1 VNWRKAILIGVT
13 ATIGVAAGVGYSWDL
28 NNATMFDSSS
38 TTQTHPPAKAH
49 SATSSASVPVT
60 PPPASASSSDPATS
74 SSASTSTTTPATGPA
89 LPLAGKVIVIDPGH
103 NPRNRYHP
111 SEINRPVQ
119 YGLGPGSTKPCDT
132 TGTETASGYTEAEY
146 NLAVARMA
154 VAILRKRGA
163 RVVMTPVPSRAWGPC
178 ITARAALGNRVHADA
193 AVSIHADGA
202 PASDHGFY
210 VIVPS
215 APIAYSGLTQTMIR
229 HDRALGAA
237 LLRAFHGA
245 TGMPVSNQYPTG
257 YLASD
262 SYGGTNLSHVPRV
275 FIETGNMPNAGDAAR
290 SESSRFRRLAALGI
304 ANGIAEF
311 VERR

>member
-1 VNWRKAILIGVT
+1 VDWRKAILIGVV
-13 ATIGVAAGVGYSWDL
+13 AAVGVAAGVGYSWDM
-28 NNATMFDSSS
+28 NNATLFDSTS
-38 TTQTHPPAKAH
+38 TTQTHPSTKAH
-49 SATSSASVPVT
+49 SATSNAT
-60 PPPASASSSDPATS
+60 ATATQPPTSASSSDPSTS
-74 SSASTSTTTPATGPA
+74 SPTSTTKPATGPT

-103 NPRNRYHP
+103 NPRNRFHA

-119 YGLGPGSTKPCDT
+119 YGLGPGYTKPCDT
-132 TGTETASGYTEAEY
+132 TGTETANGYTEAEY

-178 ITARAALGNRVHADA
+178 ITARAALGNRVHANA

-229 HDRALGAA
+229 RDRELGAA
-237 LLRAFHGA
+237 LLRAFHA
-245 TGMPVSNQYPTG
+245 STGMPISNQYPSG
-257 YLASD
+257 YLASND
-262 SYGGTNLSHVPRV
+262 YGGTDLSHVPRV
-275 FIETGNMPNAGDAAR
+275 FIETGNMPNPGDAAR
-290 SESSRFRRLAALGI
+290 FESPRFRRLAALGI
-304 ANGIAEF
+304 ANGITAF
-311 VERR
+311 VKRR

>member
-1 VNWRKAILIGVT
+1 VNWRKVILIGVV
-13 ATIGVAAGVGYSWDL
+13 AAIGVAAGVGYSWDM
-28 NNATMFDSSS
+28 NNATLFDSTS

-49 SATSSASVPVT
+49 SATTSATAPATS
-60 PPPASASSSDPATS
+60 PPTSASSSDPTTS
-74 SSASTSTTTPATGPA
+74 DTSTTIPATGPT

-103 NPRNRYHP
+103 NPRNRFHP

-132 TGTETASGYTEAEY
+132 TGTETASGYTEARY
-146 NLAVARMA
+146 NLTVARMA
-154 VAILRKRGA
+154 VAILRARGA
-163 RVVMTPVPSRAWGPC
+163 RVVMTPVPRRPWGPC
-178 ITARAALGNRVHADA
+178 ITARAALGNRVHAAA

-202 PASDHGFY
+202 PASAHGFY

-215 APIAYSGLTQTMIR
+215 APIAYSGLTRRMIR

-237 LLRAFHGA
+237 LLRTFHAA
-245 TGMPVSNQYPTG
+245 TGMPVSNQYPSG

-275 FIETGNMPNAGDAAR
+275 FIETGNMPNPGDASR
-290 SESSRFRRLAALGI
+290 FESRRFRRRAALGI
-304 ANGIAEF
+304 ADGITAF
-311 VERR
+311 VTHR

>member
-1 VNWRKAILIGVT
+1 MDFRKAILIVVV
-13 ATIGVAAGVGYSWDL
+13 AAIGVAAGVGYSWDM
-28 NNATMFDSSS
+28 NNASLFDSTA
-38 TTQTHPPAKAH
+38 TTTTTHPPTKAH
-49 SATSSASVPVT
+49 SATSTAPPTSAT
-60 PPPASASSSDPATS
+60 SSDPPSS
-74 SSASTSTTTPATGPA
+74 SSASTTTPATGPK

-103 NPRNRYHP
+103 NPRNRFHP

-119 YGLGPGSTKPCDT
+119 YGLGPGYTKPCDT

-154 VAILRKRGA
+154 VEILRKRGA
-163 RVVMTPVPSRAWGPC
+163 RVVMTPVPSRGWGPC
-178 ITARAALGNRVHADA
+178 ITARAALGNDVHADA

-215 APIAYSGLTQTMIR
+215 APIAYSGLTQAMIG
-229 HDRALGAA
+229 HDRALGSA
-237 LLRAFHGA
+237 LLRAFHAA
-245 TGMPVSNQYPTG
+245 TGMPVSNQYPSG

-262 SYGGTNLSHVPRV
+262 SYGGTNLSHFPRV

-290 SESSRFRRLAALGI
+290 FESPRFRRLAALGI
-304 ANGIAEF
+304 ANGITAF
-311 VERR
+311 VKHR

>member
-1 VNWRKAILIGVT
+1 MSVRKVLLVGVVGAIGI
-13 ATIGVAAGVGYSWDL
+13 AAGVGYSWSL
-28 NNATMFDSSS
+28 NNASMLDSTS
-38 TTQTHPPAKAH
+38 TAQTHPP
-49 SATSSASVPVT
+49 SSGH
-60 PPPASASSSDPATS
+60 SASSSATAPATTPPTSAPSSDPSTS
-74 SSASTSTTTPATGPA
+74 SSETTTPATGPT

-103 NPRNRYHP
+103 NPRNRFHP

-163 RVVMTPVPSRAWGPC
+163 RVVMTPVPSRPWGPC

-229 HDRALGAA
+229 HDRELGAA
-237 LLRAFHGA
+237 LLRAFHAA
-245 TGMPVSNQYPTG
+245 TGMPVSNQYPSG
-257 YLASD
+257 YLASNA
-262 SYGGTNLSHVPRV
+262 YGGTNLSHIPRV

-290 SESSRFRRLAALGI
+290 FESPRFRRLAALGI
-304 ANGIAEF
+304 ANGVTAF
-311 VERR
+311 VKRR